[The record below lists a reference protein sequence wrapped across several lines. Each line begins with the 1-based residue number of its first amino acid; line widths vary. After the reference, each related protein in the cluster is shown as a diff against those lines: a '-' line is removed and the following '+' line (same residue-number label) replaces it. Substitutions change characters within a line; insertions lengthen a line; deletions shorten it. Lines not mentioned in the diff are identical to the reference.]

1 MIFPNNFE
9 QKIGIDK
16 VRELI
21 TEKCLSSL
29 GEQKVAEMSFATDF
43 KTIDKWLEQTA
54 EFKQILLNKEEFP
67 EDNYLDL
74 RRPLTAIM
82 DDPTVWLN
90 EHDIA
95 ELAKSQETVIQ
106 IADFI
111 NKSNY
116 AALKGIVASFATFPT
131 IVDKANAIID
141 KHSLMVKDNAS
152 HELASIRSDKRD
164 AVKEYN
170 KSIQAALRDA
180 QKSGI
185 VERNA
190 QVVMRDGFMTLPV
203 SASNKRKIKGIIHQS
218 SGNGKTVFIEPET
231 VGQARKCVQ
240 ELETAERRE
249 VARILIEFTAQVR
262 PQTDGLLKTY
272 ELLAQTDFIRAKAG
286 FAIRINGIKPVFE
299 DKQQVVWYK
308 AVHPLLN
315 INMLVQNKKANPL
328 DITLSG
334 TDRLLI
340 VSGANAGGKSM
351 CLKTVALL
359 QYMLQCGLLI
369 PVQEGS
375 RAGIFDHIFIDIGDG
390 QSMENNL
397 STYTAHLTN
406 MKFFVANCTSR
417 TLLLID
423 EFGGGTEPQIGGAM
437 AETLL
442 GRFND
447 RKAFGVIT
455 THFSNLKQFAY
466 ETEGLVNG
474 AMLYDAEEMRP
485 LYQLAI
491 GRPGHSFA
499 VEVARSI
506 GLPEDIIQEATG
518 KLANAK

>member
-1 MIFPNNFE
+1 
-9 QKIGIDK
+9 
-16 VRELI
+16 
-21 TEKCLSSL
+21 
-29 GEQKVAEMSFATDF
+29 
-43 KTIDKWLEQTA
+43 
-54 EFKQILLNKEEFP
+54 
-67 EDNYLDL
+67 
-74 RRPLTAIM
+74 
-82 DDPTVWLN
+82 
-90 EHDIA
+90 
-95 ELAKSQETVIQ
+95 
-106 IADFI
+106 
-111 NKSNY
+111 
-116 AALKGIVASFATFPT
+116 
-131 IVDKANAIID
+131 
-141 KHSLMVKDNAS
+141 
-152 HELASIRSDKRD
+152 
-164 AVKEYN
+164 
-170 KSIQAALRDA
+170 
-180 QKSGI
+180 
-185 VERNA
+185 
-190 QVVMRDGFMTLPV
+190 
-203 SASNKRKIKGIIHQS
+203 
-218 SGNGKTVFIEPET
+218 
-231 VGQARKCVQ
+231 
-240 ELETAERRE
+240 
-249 VARILIEFTAQVR
+249 
-262 PQTDGLLKTY
+262 
-272 ELLAQTDFIRAKAG
+272 
-286 FAIRINGIKPVFE
+286 
-299 DKQQVVWYK
+299 
-308 AVHPLLN
+308 
-315 INMLVQNKKANPL
+315 
-328 DITLSG
+328 
-334 TDRLLI
+334 
-340 VSGANAGGKSM
+340 M

-506 GLPEDIIQEATG
+506 GFPEDIIQEATG